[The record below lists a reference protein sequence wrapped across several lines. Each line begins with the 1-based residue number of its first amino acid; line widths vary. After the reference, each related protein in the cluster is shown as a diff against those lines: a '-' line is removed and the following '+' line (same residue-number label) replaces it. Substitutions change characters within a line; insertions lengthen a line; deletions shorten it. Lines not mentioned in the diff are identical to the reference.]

1 MKPQDESVFR
11 FRAVRS
17 GQFSLGEDPEP
28 MIQQQLA
35 RLNFFEGSVGSAGCS
50 VLDWGC
56 GTGYNCSWLISVG
69 RAKEAVGFDS
79 SEDSIAIAK
88 ATEPGI
94 EFIVA
99 DSCDPELQIRPG
111 YWDRIISCEVLEHVV
126 DMHAFLKNL
135 RRHLSP
141 KGVAFVSTPN
151 RLVFSLGHE
160 PSPVNKEHIKELTP
174 NEFISLVKQYFSTV
188 AIYGQQ
194 FQDDALLDSW
204 KNDVRKKIAELEK
217 GTRWKEKHRTRLK
230 DIDLIKR
237 VYQISP
243 VRAGWKLFR
252 WRVLPAIRGLIHP
265 AKAPYMHYD
274 FDFTT
279 ADLGKSLWMCA
290 ILRP

>member
-1 MKPQDESVFR
+1 MKLQDDSVFR

-17 GQFSLGEDPEP
+17 GRLSLEEDPEP

-35 RLNFFEGSVGSAGCS
+35 RLKFFENSVGSAGCT

-69 RAKEAVGFDS
+69 RAKEAVGFDL
-79 SEDSIAIAK
+79 SEGSIAIAK

-99 DSCDPELQIRPG
+99 DACDPMLGIRPG
-111 YWDRIISCEVLEHVV
+111 YWDRIISCEVLEHVP
-126 DMHAFLKNL
+126 DMRAFLKNL
-135 RRHLSP
+135 HRHLSQD
-141 KGVAFVSTPN
+141 GVAFVSTPN

-174 NEFISLVKQYFSTV
+174 DEFISLLKQYFSSVT
-188 AIYGQQ
+188 IYGQQ
-194 FQDDALLDSW
+194 FRDDSLLDSW

-217 GTRWKEKHRTRLK
+217 GTRWIEKSPTRLK
-230 DIDLIKR
+230 DIGLLNRLYRIG
-237 VYQISP
+237 P

-252 WRVLPAIRGLIHP
+252 WQVLPAIRDFFHP
-265 AKAPYMHYD
+265 TKAPYMHYD
-274 FDFTT
+274 FDFVTG
-279 ADLGKSLWMCA
+279 DLDKSLWICA
-290 ILRP
+290 VLHP